1 MSWTPSTAVCEAVE
15 LIEGDALSVEE
26 LARLCG
32 VAPQWVLA
40 RVHDELLGAT
50 WRAGVCTF
58 SAAAVWRAQQ
68 MAAIERQFDADPALA
83 ALVADLS
90 EEVRR
95 LRAELAYYQA
105 RGM

>member
-1 MSWTPSTAVCEAVE
+1 MTLMPTTAVYETVE
-15 LIEGDALSVEE
+15 LIDGDVLSVEQ

-32 VAPQWVLA
+32 VTPQWVLA
-40 RVHDELLGAT
+40 RVRDELLDAT
-50 WRAGVCTF
+50 WQAGACTF
-58 SAAAVWRAQQ
+58 SAAAVWRARQ

-95 LRAELAYYQA
+95 LRAELAYHLA
-105 RGM
+105 RAI

>member
-1 MSWTPSTAVCEAVE
+1 MSRTPSTVVCEAVE
-15 LIEGDALSVEE
+15 LIEGDALSVEQ

-40 RVHDELLGAT
+40 RVRDELLSAT
-50 WRAGVCTF
+50 WRGGVCTF
-58 SAAAVWRAQQ
+58 SATTVWRAQQ

-90 EEVRR
+90 EELQR
-95 LRAELAYYQA
+95 LRAELAYCRA
-105 RGM
+105 RGL